1 MKAVIVKKYGGPE
14 VAQVMDVEEPVIV
27 NPKQLRIKVMAAG
40 VNSGDARIRR
50 ADPWFVRL
58 AFGLTGP
65 RKPILGMAFSGIVEE
80 IGGGVTKYHVGNRV
94 YGMSE
99 DVAGA
104 HAEYMVIDET
114 TPMGVMPEMMS
125 FVDAAALP
133 FGATTALH
141 FLEGLDVNNKTV
153 CINGASG
160 AVGICFL
167 QIAKERG
174 ATVTAITSTDNITL
188 MTELGADMV
197 IDYTKTDIASLAT
210 EYDVFIDCVNVIP
223 VSCIDSLVRRGG
235 VAILL
240 SGLIKEMVQSLFIRK
255 CQVRI
260 GPAKV
265 TSEQFTVISSLYSTG
280 GLKPVID
287 KVFTMDSIVEAYR
300 LVDSKK
306 KVGSVVLSVHE

>member
-1 MKAVIVKKYGGPE
+1 MKAVIVKTYGGPE
-14 VAQVMDVEEPVIV
+14 VAQVMDVPEPVIV
-27 NPKQLRIKVMAAG
+27 NPKQLRIKVMATG

-65 RKPILGMAFSGIVEE
+65 RNPVLGMAFAGVVEE
-80 IGGGVTKYHVGNRV
+80 VGSEAAQYHVGDRV

-99 DVAGA
+99 EIMGA
-104 HAEYMVIDET
+104 HAEHLVVNDT

-174 ATVTAITSTDNITL
+174 AVVTAITSTDNITL
-188 MTELGADMV
+188 MTELGADIV
-197 IDYTKTDIASLAT
+197 IDYTKTDVSSLAT

-223 VSCIDSLVRRGG
+223 VSRVDSLVRRGG

-260 GPAKV
+260 GPARV
-265 TSEQFTVISSLYSTG
+265 TSEQFTATSSLYSTG

-287 KVFTMDSIVEAYR
+287 KVFTIDAIVEAYT

-306 KVGSVVLSVHE
+306 KVGSVVLKVHE